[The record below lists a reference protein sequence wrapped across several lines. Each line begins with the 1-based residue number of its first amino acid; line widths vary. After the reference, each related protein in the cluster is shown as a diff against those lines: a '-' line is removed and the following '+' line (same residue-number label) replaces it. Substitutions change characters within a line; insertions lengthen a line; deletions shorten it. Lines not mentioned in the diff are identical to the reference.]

1 MDLEEALE
9 KAYAKSSGETIRE
22 HTDKLIKRLENLKG
36 IYGGK
41 IEEKV
46 PEKYKEVFWDILSL
60 LVEYHDYGKLHSN
73 FQKKIIAKNK
83 KLSKPYELFDL
94 PEVGHNFLSICFV
107 TDEVLESVFQKL
119 NNEDDRNSVKKVIFQ
134 AIAYHHDKWIDK
146 TTYKKIIDE
155 IAEKD
160 FKRFQKSLNLK
171 FWNYIDP
178 AVYLKPKDKELFNL
192 LVFVKGLLHRLDFTA
207 SGEIAVEVDSITD
220 LKDIITK
227 KITQLNSLQEDIS
240 GNRDENIIVIA
251 PTGMGKTEAGALY
264 IGKDKGFFVLPL
276 RASINAIYDRF
287 TQQGQG
293 NELKYDYSNVALLHS
308 TSLFRL
314 MEQKINNRDE
324 ADAINLDFNH
334 ILLQYKEARNLSN
347 HLTICTPDQLFP
359 FVFKYPGF
367 ERIYA
372 TLGYS
377 RIVVDE
383 IQMYNPKMLAF
394 VVKGIQAIKELGGKV
409 LIMTATFPSFLNDYL
424 NDFKEEKFI
433 SDTTRHK
440 SILKENSILNDN
452 IIQEVIT
459 KAENNKVLV
468 ICNTVNRAIEVY
480 DKLIKENPN
489 VVKGLLHSRFIQKHR
504 NILEE
509 EIKKFAPNKKQ
520 IQNTENGIWITT
532 QVAEASLDVD
542 FDILYTEMS
551 TIDSLIQR
559 MGRVNRGGVLKID
572 EIIEPNVVVFTMDC
586 SGIGKVYDEEI
597 HKKSLEELMKK
608 TNNNYDK
615 SFDLSESDK
624 IIEDVF
630 SNITDSKYMKNFKN
644 AMSIIDEIWNIGKIY
659 NPVETLRQAQEQ
671 FREIFNITIIPRDV
685 YNSNKDQLNE
695 KKENIL
701 IKNEALE
708 NKYNALKEIYSYT
721 VDVPFYYVK
730 SKEYFCEDIYIA
742 DLEYEFDEES
752 KKGKGLTFKSGEIDD
767 KNIID

>member
-1 MDLEEALE
+1 MDLEEALK
-9 KAYAKSSGETIRE
+9 KAYAKSSGETIRD
-22 HTDKLIKRLENLKG
+22 HTDKLIERLENLKG

-60 LVEYHDYGKLHSN
+60 LVEYHDYGKLHSS

-83 KLSKPYELFDL
+83 KLRKPYELFDL
-94 PEVGHNFLSICFV
+94 PEVGHNFLSVCFV
-107 TDEVLESVFQKL
+107 TDKVLESVFQKL
-119 NNEDDRNSVKKVIFQ
+119 NNKDDSNSVKKVIFQ

-178 AVYLKPKDKELFNL
+178 AVYLKPEDKDLFNL

-207 SGEIAVEVDSITD
+207 SGEMAVEVDSITD

-227 KITQLNSLQEDIS
+227 KITKLNSLQEYIS
-240 GNRDENIIVIA
+240 VNRDENIIVIA
-251 PTGMGKTEAGALY
+251 STGMGKTESGALY

-293 NELKYDYSNVALLHS
+293 NELKYGYSNVALLHS

-314 MEQKINNRDE
+314 MEQKIDNRDE

-359 FVFKYPGF
+359 FVFKYAGF

-409 LIMTATFPSFLNDYL
+409 LIMTATFPSFLEKKYL
-424 NDFKEEKFI
+424 NGFEKKEFFLNGI
-433 SDTTRHK
+433 RHK
-440 SILKENSILNDN
+440 CVIREDTILNIEDLIN
-452 IIQEVIT
+452 Q
-459 KAENNKVLV
+459 AESKKVLI

-504 NILEE
+504 NLLEE

-542 FDILYTEMS
+542 FDILYTELS

-559 MGRVNRGGVLKID
+559 MGRVNRSGVLKID
-572 EIIEPNVVVFTMDC
+572 ESTEPNVVVFTEDC
-586 SGIGKVYDEEI
+586 SGIGKIYDEEI
-597 HKKSLEELMKK
+597 HKKSLEKLMEK
-608 TNNNYDK
+608 TNNNYDE
-615 SFDLSESDK
+615 SFDLSESEK
-624 IIEDVF
+624 INLVKDVF
-630 SNITDSKYMKNFKN
+630 SDIKDSKYMKNFKN

-685 YNSNKDQLNE
+685 YNSNE
-695 KKENIL
+695 KELKQQKQTILENENI
-701 IKNEALE
+701 E

-742 DLEYEFDEES
+742 DLEYEFDEKS
-752 KKGKGLTFKSGEIDD
+752 NKGKGLTFKSSEIDD